1 MVKTGFGLDIHQ
13 LKKGRKCIL
22 GGIEIES
29 ELGPDGHSDADVVIH
44 SLIDGILG
52 ALSLGDIGQWFPD
65 SDEKYKNIDS
75 KILLKEVCQTL
86 KLSNYKIDHIDITI
100 ITEVPRI
107 DKHKSKMIIKLSDIL
122 EVDMSKI
129 NIKAT
134 TTEKLGFIGAEE
146 GIACMSVVNLV
157 REDENA
163 LTDELLT
170 DLSAQSVAYLGDAV
184 LELYVRKHLLAKGI
198 NKGNKLHKRALDYVS
213 ANSQADIVRN
223 IMEDFTAEEMR
234 IFKWGRNSSGGCVPK
249 NTDVREYR
257 YSTGLEALL
266 GYLYIKKDIE
276 RLEEIIAFILE
287 N

>member
-1 MVKTGFGLDIHQ
+1 LVKTGFGLDIHQ
-13 LKKGRKCIL
+13 LKKGRPCIL
-22 GGIEIES
+22 GGIKIES
-29 ELGPDGHSDADVVIH
+29 EIGPDGHSDADVVIH

-65 SDEKYKNIDS
+65 SDNKYKNIDS
-75 KILLKEVCQTL
+75 KKLLKEVHHTL
-86 KLSNYKIDHIDITI
+86 KLSNYKIDHIDITVI
-100 ITEVPRI
+100 AEVPKI
-107 DKHKSKMIIKLSDIL
+107 NNHKSKMIVKLSEIL
-122 EVDMSKI
+122 EVDVSKI

-134 TTEKLGFIGAEE
+134 TTEKLGFIGAGE

-157 REDENA
+157 SKEEDE
-163 LTDELLT
+163 LSDDLLT
-170 DLSAQSVAYLGDAV
+170 ELSAQSVAYLGDAV

-223 IMEDFTAEEMR
+223 IMEEFTNDEMR

-249 NTDVREYR
+249 NTDVSEYR

-276 RLEEIIAFILE
+276 RLEEIITFILK